1 MNLAGLKVVVVG
13 IARSGLSAALFLKSK
28 GATVYATDSGD
39 SQEVR
44 GNAEKLKNH
53 GIDVETGGH
62 TEFFVKGK
70 ELMVV
75 SPGVDS
81 SSEVI
86 GWGKKYGLHIIS
98 EMELGYLFCKGRI
111 IAVTGTNGKST
122 TTELIGNIIRESGLP
137 VVVCGN
143 IGNPFTNEIENIT
156 PSHFVV
162 LEVSSFQLEWVEKF
176 KPYISIIL
184 NITDDHLDR
193 HKGFAEYANLKK
205 KIYMNQDKA
214 DLLILNH
221 EDPNLRGLDKNVSPK
236 VLYFNRE
243 KTKDIHPP
251 HNPDNI
257 MASVWACRIIGIGQ
271 AHINRGIS
279 SFSALPHRFQTV
291 AEVDGIEFIDDSKA
305 TNVDATLK
313 ALLSLERS
321 VVLIAGGRDKEGNFS
336 LIRDV
341 VRQKVRELVLI
352 GEAREKI
359 KSFMNGVTSIHEAG
373 SLEEA
378 VELAARIA
386 HKGEAVLLSPM
397 CSSFDMFKDY
407 AERGEVFIKAVKNLK
422 RQETR
427 HCEVPKAP
435 KQSLY

>member
-53 GIDVETGGH
+53 GIDAETGGH
-62 TEFFVKGK
+62 TESFVKGK

-137 VVVCGN
+137 VAVCGN

-205 KIYMNQDKA
+205 RIYMNQDSE
-214 DLLILNH
+214 DFLILNH
-221 EDPNLRGLDKNVSPK
+221 EDPNLAGSDKNVSPK
-236 VLYFNRE
+236 ILYFSRE
-243 KTKDIHPP
+243 NVKDIQPIDSANLKGL
-251 HNPDNI
+251 HNLDNI

-313 ALLSLERS
+313 ALLSLDKPII
-321 VVLIAGGRDKEGNFS
+321 LIAGGRDKEGNFS

-341 VRQKVRELVLI
+341 VRRKVRELVLI
-352 GEAREKI
+352 GEAKEKI
-359 KSFMNGVTSIHEAG
+359 KSFMNGATSIHEAG
-373 SLEEA
+373 SLKEA

-397 CSSFDMFKDY
+397 CASFDMFKDY
-407 AERGEVFIKAVKNLK
+407 AARGECFTNAVQGLK
-422 RQETR
+422 ERLCAR
-427 HCEVPKAP
+427 
-435 KQSLY
+435 

>member
-39 SQEVR
+39 SREVR

-62 TEFFVKGK
+62 TESFVKGK

-86 GWGKKYGLHIIS
+86 GWGKKCGLHIIS

-122 TTELIGNIIRESGLP
+122 TTELIGNIIRESGVP
-137 VVVCGN
+137 VAVCGN

-156 PSHFVV
+156 ASHFVV

-205 KIYMNQDKA
+205 RIYMNQDKA

-221 EDPNLRGLDKNVSPK
+221 EDPNLAGLDKNVSPK
-236 VLYFNRE
+236 ILYFSRE
-243 KTKDIHPP
+243 NVKDIDPLNSANLKGL
-251 HNPDNI
+251 HNLDNI

-313 ALLSLERS
+313 ALLSLEKS
-321 VVLIAGGRDKEGNFS
+321 AVLIAGGRDKGGNFS

-341 VRQKVRELVLI
+341 VGEKVRELVLI
-352 GEAREKI
+352 GEATEKI
-359 KSFMNGVTSIHEAG
+359 KTSMSGVTSIHEAG

-397 CSSFDMFKDY
+397 CTSFDMFKDY
-407 AERGEVFIKAVKNLK
+407 AERGEVFVNAVQGLK
-422 RQETR
+422 ERLCAR
-427 HCEVPKAP
+427 
-435 KQSLY
+435 